1 MQIQY
6 KNLVASSQYWQQT
19 CSGHDWSERLLWWA
33 LAGSACLHAG
43 DIDDDDD
50 QNQQTLTLKE
60 ISKCIVQ
67 YLCEQN
73 MIPTVEIKA
82 GKNPK
87 IQDLCEMESEGSGA
101 EWGSRLA
108 RAQVGFPS

>member
-6 KNLVASSQYWQQT
+6 KNLVASTQYWQQT

-43 DIDDDDD
+43 DIHDDDD

-60 ISKCIVQ
+60 ISKCIMQ

-73 MIPTVEIKA
+73 MIPTVEIKKEA
-82 GKNPK
+82 DK
-87 IQDLCEMESEGSGA
+87 DLEAADEDQQVKEDSEVKQ
-101 EWGSRLA
+101 ELTPV
-108 RAQVGFPS
+108 Q

>member
-6 KNLVASSQYWQQT
+6 KNLVASTQYWQQT

-33 LAGSACLHAG
+33 LAGCACLHAG
-43 DIDDDDD
+43 DIHDDDD

-60 ISKCIVQ
+60 ISKCIMQ

-82 GKNPK
+82 EKNRK
-87 IQDLCEMESEGSGA
+87 IRTFVRWKARD
-101 EWGSRLA
+101 
-108 RAQVGFPS
+108 RAQSGDPGWQEHRL